1 MIYSVKGTL
10 IHIESGFVVVE
21 CNGIGFR
28 VNTTLTTQRNV
39 KLNSTV
45 TLYTHMSVREDAM
58 ELYGFYSKG
67 ELSTFKMLISIS
79 GVGPKV
85 ALAVLSLLTPE
96 KFALAVCGGDQK
108 AISKANGVGA
118 KTAARIILELKD
130 KLMKVTFASTEASE
144 ANAAKTSK
152 TVSSDTNKQKIS
164 DAHDALT
171 VLGYN
176 RIQINSVLS
185 TIDISSLSLE
195 EIIKAALKKL
205 V

>member
-1 MIYSVKGTL
+1 
-10 IHIESGFVVVE
+10 
-21 CNGIGFR
+21 
-28 VNTTLTTQRNV
+28 
-39 KLNSTV
+39 
-45 TLYTHMSVREDAM
+45 
-58 ELYGFYSKG
+58 
-67 ELSTFKMLISIS
+67 
-79 GVGPKV
+79 
-85 ALAVLSLLTPE
+85 
-96 KFALAVCGGDQK
+96 
-108 AISKANGVGA
+108 
-118 KTAARIILELKD
+118 
-130 KLMKVTFASTEASE
+130 MKVTFASTEASE